1 MINSKKCSKCNK
13 TKKLVDF
20 PIFYKNGKQYH
31 RGECKSC
38 YNKRKQSEYSKVSGD
53 QNFKKKR
60 NVRMKKTQKPQYAFE
75 EYEQHVSLHNVIRAG
90 AGNSIT
96 YLLKVVDKIQDDG
109 FS

>member
-38 YNKRKQSEYSKVSGD
+38 YNKRKQSEYSKVSGEGGIRTLGTSKGTTD
-53 QNFKKKR
+53 
-60 NVRMKKTQKPQYAFE
+60 FE
-75 EYEQHVSLHNVIRAG
+75 S
-90 AGNSIT
+90 
-96 YLLKVVDKIQDDG
+96 
-109 FS
+109 F